1 MKNLANRITL
11 TSLLLVICNVTYAN
25 VDTKKEQ
32 REKVIAFDLVK
43 QYAKTTAC
51 DTSFDPI
58 KKDSGLNKRTTI
70 QDVFTIQA
78 PEVNGDSINQSRYYV
93 LWQGNRGCEFANTAA
108 VSEAYHVTEVVSSLG
123 PMYQSQPLTVKTHD
137 YSMGKDINP
146 NLDDEF
152 QFEKNDIVNFAIDKI
167 TKINDDVFEIQ
178 HRAYGK
184 NDISNAPTVPIKT
197 LLKFN
202 EKDQKW
208 NVISRNVEKNSDYNK
223 VSE

>member
-1 MKNLANRITL
+1 MKSLVNRITL
-11 TSLLLVICNVTYAN
+11 TSLLLVICNVTYAK

-32 REKVIAFDLVK
+32 REKLIAFELVK

-78 PEVNGDSINQSRYYV
+78 PEMNEDPEQSRYYV
-93 LWQGNRGCEFANTAA
+93 LWQGNRGCEFANTPA
-108 VSEAYHVTEVVSSLG
+108 VSEAYHVTEVISSFG
-123 PMYQSQPLTVKTHD
+123 PMYQSQPLTVKI
-137 YSMGKDINP
+137 YGASMDNINP
-146 NLDDEF
+146 NLDNEF

-167 TKINDDVFEIQ
+167 TKINDDIFEIQ
-178 HRAYGK
+178 HHAYGE
-184 NDISNAPTVPIKT
+184 NDISNSPTIPVKT

-202 EKDQKW
+202 EKDQEW

>member
-1 MKNLANRITL
+1 MKSLANRITL
-11 TSLLLVICNVTYAN
+11 TSLLLVICNVTYAK

-32 REKVIAFDLVK
+32 REKLIAFDLVK
-43 QYAKTTAC
+43 KYAKTTAC
-51 DTSFDPI
+51 ETSFDPI

-78 PEVNGDSINQSRYYV
+78 PEVNGDIDQSRYYV

-108 VSEAYHVTEVVSSLG
+108 VSEAYHATEVVSSFG
-123 PMYQSQPLTVKTHD
+123 PMYQSQPLTVRIYGD
-137 YSMGKDINP
+137 SMENINP

-178 HRAYGK
+178 HRAYGEH
-184 NDISNAPTVPIKT
+184 DVSNAPTIPIKT

-202 EKDQKW
+202 EKDREW
-208 NVISRNVEKNSDYNK
+208 NVISRNIEKNSDYNK
-223 VSE
+223 VPE